1 MNKNLFFSI
10 KKFATAGSLLLSLL
24 ACTSPIMNSPIKSTG
39 LVDLAVETEKRLD
52 ARIGLAVYDY
62 HSGKRW
68 EYNANDRFPLTST
81 FKALACAAVL
91 ERVDAGD
98 EDLQR
103 VVIVRESDLV
113 PYAPVTEKRLGGQG
127 MTLYELCGAAM
138 SMSDNTAANLV
149 LRSLGGPQGV
159 TGFARRIG
167 DSVTRLDRWEIELNQ
182 ASPGDLQD
190 TTTPNAMAQN
200 LRRLVFGDVLSTDSR
215 QQLVDWLVGNKV
227 AGSLIRAGIPGDWR
241 IGDRTGA
248 GGYGSRSII
257 AVIWP
262 PERKPVVAAIYM
274 TETKASFDE
283 RNAAIAGMAK
293 ALKEELVR

>member
-1 MNKNLFFSI
+1 MSKNMVFSI
-10 KKFATAGSLLLSLL
+10 KGIVLGGSILISLV
-24 ACTSPIMNSPIKSTG
+24 ACASQIKNSG
-39 LVDLAVETEKRLD
+39 LVNLAVETEKRLD

-113 PYAPVTEKRLGGQG
+113 PYAPVTAKRLGGQG
-127 MTLYELCGAAM
+127 MTLYELCDAAM

-159 TGFARRIG
+159 TEFARRIG
-167 DSVTRLDRWEIELNQ
+167 DSLTRLDRWEIELNE

-200 LRRLVFGDVLSTDSR
+200 LRRLVFGDVLSTNSR
-215 QQLVDWLVGNKV
+215 QQFADWLVGNKV
-227 AGSLIRAGIPGDWR
+227 AGSLIRAGIPDDWR
-241 IGDRTGA
+241 VGDRTGA

-262 PERKPVVAAIYM
+262 PERKPVIVAIYM
-274 TETKASFDE
+274 TETKASLDE
-283 RNAAIAGMAK
+283 RNAAIAAMAK

>member
-1 MNKNLFFSI
+1 MVFSI
-10 KKFATAGSLLLSLL
+10 KGIVLGGSILISLV
-24 ACTSPIMNSPIKSTG
+24 ACASQIKNSG
-39 LVDLAVETEKRLD
+39 LVNLAVETEKRLD

-113 PYAPVTEKRLGGQG
+113 PYAPVTAKRLGGQG
-127 MTLYELCGAAM
+127 MTLYELCDAAM

-159 TGFARRIG
+159 TEFARRIG
-167 DSVTRLDRWEIELNQ
+167 DSLTRLDRWEIELNE

-200 LRRLVFGDVLSTDSR
+200 LRRLVFGDVLSTNSR
-215 QQLVDWLVGNKV
+215 QQFADWLVGNKV
-227 AGSLIRAGIPGDWR
+227 AGSLIRAGIPDDWR
-241 IGDRTGA
+241 VGDRTGA

-262 PERKPVVAAIYM
+262 PERKPVIVAIYM
-274 TETKASFDE
+274 TETKASLDE
-283 RNAAIAGMAK
+283 RNAAIAAMAK

>member
-1 MNKNLFFSI
+1 MHKNLFFFI

-24 ACTSPIMNSPIKSTG
+24 ACASPITSKG
-39 LVDLAVETEKRLD
+39 LVNLVVETEKRLD

-62 HSGKRW
+62 QSGKRW

-127 MTLYELCGAAM
+127 MTLYELCDAAM
-138 SMSDNTAANLV
+138 LMSDNTAANLV

-167 DSVTRLDRWEIELNQ
+167 DSVTRLDRWEIELNE

-227 AGSLIRAGIPGDWR
+227 AGSLIRAGIPRDWR

-262 PERKPVVAAIYM
+262 PERRPVVVAIYM

>member
-1 MNKNLFFSI
+1 MQMHKNLVFSVRKLLI
-10 KKFATAGSLLLSLL
+10 AGLILISPAACVWPVNNSALLD
-24 ACTSPIMNSPIKSTG
+24 
-39 LVDLAVETEKRLD
+39 LVIATEKRLD
-52 ARIGLAVYDY
+52 ARIGFAAYDY
-62 HSGKRW
+62 QSGKRW
-68 EYNANDRFPLTST
+68 AYNANDRFPITST

-98 EDLQR
+98 ENLTR

-127 MTLYELCGAAM
+127 MTLYELCDAAM

-149 LRSLGGPQGV
+149 LRSLGGPGGV
-159 TGFARRIG
+159 TEFARRIG
-167 DSVTRLDRWEIELNQ
+167 DPVTRLDRWEIELNE
-182 ASPGDLQD
+182 ASPGDARD
-190 TTTPNAMAQN
+190 TTTPNAMARN

-215 QQLVDWLVGNKV
+215 RQFTDWLAGNKV
-227 AGSLIRAGIPGDWR
+227 AGPLIRAGIPGDWR
-241 IGDRTGA
+241 VGDRTGA

-262 PERKPVVAAIYM
+262 PERRPVIVALYM
-274 TETKASFDE
+274 TETEASLDE
-283 RNAAIAGMAK
+283 RNAAIAAIAG